1 MLRRA
6 ALLAIFT
13 FTPLGAYVAEV
24 ELAAV
29 RTAREKARERKRKKA
44 ERKKAERATGAD
56 AQGGARRAALAGAS
70 LQQKRRRRRGKR
82 KKKQPAEA
90 RGPWLA
96 FGLSV
101 LATAAAGLFV
111 WVRRRESRAPGLT
124 GGNVE
129 GTRMPKLTDPYDR
142 QDGT

>member
-6 ALLAIFT
+6 ALLALFT
-13 FTPLGAYVAEV
+13 FTPLGAYVADV

-29 RTAREKARERKRKKA
+29 RTARQKARERKRKKA
-44 ERKKAERATGAD
+44 ERKRRAAGQA
-56 AQGGARRAALAGAS
+56 AGGARRATLSATS
-70 LQQKRRRRRGKR
+70 LQHKRRKRRGKR
-82 KKKQPAEA
+82 RKKQPAQA
-90 RGPWLA
+90 PGPWLA

-111 WVRRRESRAPGLT
+111 FMRRRSTTTRMAT
-124 GGNVE
+124 GSVE
-129 GTRMPKLTDPYDR
+129 GTRIPKLTDPYDR

>member
-13 FTPLGAYVAEV
+13 FTPLGAYVADV

-44 ERKKAERATGAD
+44 ERRKAERATGAD
-56 AQGGARRAALAGAS
+56 AQGGARRAALAGAG

-82 KKKQPAEA
+82 KKKQPTEA

-111 WVRRRESRAPGLT
+111 FMRRRSTTTRMAT
-124 GGNVE
+124 GSVE